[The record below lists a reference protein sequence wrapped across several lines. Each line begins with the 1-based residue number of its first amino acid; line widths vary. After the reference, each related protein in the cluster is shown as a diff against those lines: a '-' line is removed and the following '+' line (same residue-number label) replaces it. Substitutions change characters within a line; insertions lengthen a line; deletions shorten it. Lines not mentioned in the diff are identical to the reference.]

1 MFLSVLWWQY
11 KYRSANS
18 VCVCVCARVYACVT
32 QVLAELWRWA
42 RLRLQ
47 LPLCLPFNSHPQ
59 LTCFWRVCSPVIK
72 CFCNILYFAAV
83 RMRWGGVDDG
93 GAKHKPKFPAAN
105 LLVGKKVK
113 AAAENIGYLQS
124 LRNGLL
130 IIFCSWAFVIDMP
143 DYMAFF

>member
-83 RMRWGGVDDG
+83 GMRWWGVDDG
-93 GAKHKPKFPAAN
+93 GPNINLNFLLRICWLLKGKSSCRKHWTLVIPKERAFDYFWF
-105 LLVGKKVK
+105 L
-113 AAAENIGYLQS
+113 S
-124 LRNGLL
+124 LCDKYARLSG
-130 IIFCSWAFVIDMP
+130 IF
-143 DYMAFF
+143 